1 MGEASIPSPSPQ
13 FFSSAAR
20 LEEFVGQLSTQTLLD
35 ERINGVMALV
45 SLMKFNF
52 TNTKPEGVHLVGFA
66 SDKLTLYILANH
78 ARCPKSCCFTSQ
90 LYNT

>member
-1 MGEASIPSPSPQ
+1 MGEASIQSPSPQ
-13 FFSSAAR
+13 FFSSAVR

-66 SDKLTLYILANH
+66 SDKLTLFWLTMQDVPNH
-78 ARCPKSCCFTSQ
+78 VALPVSCITHS
-90 LYNT
+90 